1 MPVYSHYANFA
12 SSGCSHLGSD
22 VPIRVARTSGMT
34 GTITDTHRY
43 LRAWRTAKKWT
54 LEALAEKI
62 GSKKNTISGW
72 ENGRRR
78 ITLDDIKKI
87 ADIYEVRPMD
97 LLKSPD
103 GSDDD
108 PVNQTN
114 AEVLAAYA
122 AIGSE
127 EGRKAVM
134 DMMKAMAPKN
144 IGELPPVRI
153 NRLMGH
159 VPLDELDIGALEQEL
174 AALLSA
180 IRKRQ
185 AELNRPP
192 PRPFQ
197 GGSGTENSV
206 EDCRRVVTIPRET
219 RKIG

>member
-1 MPVYSHYANFA
+1 
-12 SSGCSHLGSD
+12 
-22 VPIRVARTSGMT
+22 MT

-78 ITLDDIKKI
+78 ITLDDLKKI

-97 LLKSPD
+97 LLKPPD

-122 AIGSE
+122 AISE

-134 DMMKAMAPKN
+134 DMMKAMAPKHS
-144 IGELPPVRI
+144 GELPPVRI

-174 AALLSA
+174 AALLLA
-180 IRKRQ
+180 LRKRQ

-206 EDCRRVVTIPRET
+206 EDCPRVVTIPRET

>member
-1 MPVYSHYANFA
+1 MAFADRLRFILKVRGMSQVALAKAVGVESQAVSQWVSRVQPVMPV
-12 SSGCSHLGSD
+12 GS
-22 VPIRVARTSGMT
+22 R
-34 GTITDTHRY
+34 
-43 LRAWRTAKKWT
+43 L
-54 LEALAEKI
+54 L
-62 GSKKNTISGW
+62 
-72 ENGRRR
+72 
-78 ITLDDIKKI
+78 KI
-87 ADIYEVRPMD
+87 AQALKVSLPSLMD
-97 LLKSPD
+97 ADAAPIED
-103 GSDDD
+103 MDEDD

-122 AIGSE
+122 AISSE

-134 DMMKAMAPKN
+134 DMMKAMAPKHT
-144 IGELPPVRI
+144 GELPPVRI

-159 VPLDELDIGALEQEL
+159 VPLDDLDIGALEQEL

-180 IRKRQ
+180 LRKRQ

-197 GGSGTENSV
+197 GGSVAENSV

>member
-1 MPVYSHYANFA
+1 MECKHVFQRPRKARPVYESMAFADRLRFILKARGMSQVALAKAVGVESQAVSQWVSRVQPVMPV
-12 SSGCSHLGSD
+12 G
-22 VPIRVARTSGMT
+22 AR
-34 GTITDTHRY
+34 
-43 LRAWRTAKKWT
+43 L
-54 LEALAEKI
+54 L
-62 GSKKNTISGW
+62 
-72 ENGRRR
+72 
-78 ITLDDIKKI
+78 KI
-87 ADIYEVRPMD
+87 AQALKVSLPSLMD
-97 LLKSPD
+97 ADEAPIED
-103 GSDDD
+103 MDEDD

-122 AIGSE
+122 AISE
-127 EGRKAVM
+127 EGRKAIM
-134 DMMKAMAPKN
+134 DMMKAMAPKHT
-144 IGELPPVRI
+144 GELPPVRI

-174 AALLSA
+174 DALLLA
-180 IRKRQ
+180 LRKRQ